1 MSETCPNCHVGHLQA
16 VHTVLV
22 RFMAKRWCMCRVS
35 PPTNATSAARRFSTR
50 TLRRVDLL
58 IGESGPPP
66 NRHVPA
72 PAPPDT
78 SPADSDVDTP
88 AAPQPRPK

>member
-16 VHTVLV
+16 VQTVLV
-22 RFMAKRWCMCRVS
+22 RFYGGTMVHVPS
-35 PPTNATSAARRFSTR
+35 VAAHKCDICGETFFDQES
-50 TLRRVDLL
+50 LRRVDLL

-72 PAPPDT
+72 PPDT
-78 SPADSDVDTP
+78 TPGDSDVDTP